1 MEICVNEYVRTE
13 YGEIEKVVCIY
24 DKRYMNEEG
33 NITRF
38 NEIKSHSKNLIDLI
52 EDEDIVILEYYV
64 SKYRKRIQRKFEP
77 SNLLNKK
84 IYFDNRHCS
93 FGYNLEN
100 KKWIDGKGFNP
111 KIKSIV
117 THEQFSNIEYKVEE

>member
-1 MEICVNEYVRTE
+1 MC
-13 YGEIEKVVCIY
+13 
-24 DKRYMNEEG
+24 RYEFERLCFYRKKD
-33 NITRF
+33 IL
-38 NEIKSHSKNLIDLI
+38 KHSKNIIDLI

-64 SKYRKRIQRKFEP
+64 SKCGKRIQRKFEP

-93 FGYNLEN
+93 FCYDLEN

-111 KIKSIV
+111 KIKSVV
-117 THEQFSNIEYKVEE
+117 TKELFKDIEYILEE